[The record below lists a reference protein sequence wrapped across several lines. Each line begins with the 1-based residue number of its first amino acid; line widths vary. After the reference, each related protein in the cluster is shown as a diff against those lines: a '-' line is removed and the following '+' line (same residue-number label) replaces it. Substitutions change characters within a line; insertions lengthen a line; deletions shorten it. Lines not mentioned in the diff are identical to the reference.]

1 MEKMD
6 IGLNPETQY
15 VTLKVQKEIF
25 DTVKNFLGDN
35 VLWTYDE
42 EKKEIIIFKKPESY
56 TQALIEIGSKIW
68 ENVDAD
74 AYISQER
81 DSWEDYNRK

>member
-15 VTLKVQKEIF
+15 ITLKVQKEIF
-25 DTVKNFLGDN
+25 DTVKNFLGNN

-74 AYISQER
+74 AYINQER
-81 DSWEDYNRK
+81 NSWEDYNRK

>member
-1 MEKMD
+1 MD

-15 VTLKVQKEIF
+15 ITLKVQKEIF
-25 DTVKNFLGDN
+25 DTVKNFLGNN

-56 TQALIEIGSKIW
+56 HSS
-68 ENVDAD
+68 V
-74 AYISQER
+74 
-81 DSWEDYNRK
+81 NRNRFKNLGECRCRRGY

>member
-68 ENVDAD
+68 ENVDTD

>member
-1 MEKMD
+1 MD

-25 DTVKNFLGDN
+25 DTVKNFLGNN

-74 AYISQER
+74 AYINQER
-81 DSWEDYNRK
+81 NSWEDYNRK

>member
-1 MEKMD
+1 MD

-15 VTLKVQKEIF
+15 ITLKVQKEIF
-25 DTVKNFLGDN
+25 DTVKNFLGNN

-74 AYISQER
+74 AYINQER
-81 DSWEDYNRK
+81 NSWEDYNRK

>member
-15 VTLKVQKEIF
+15 VTIKVQKEIF
-25 DTVKNFLGDN
+25 ETVKNFLGDN

-68 ENVDAD
+68 ENVDTD

>member
-1 MEKMD
+1 MD

-15 VTLKVQKEIF
+15 ITLKVQKEIF
-25 DTVKNFLGDN
+25 DTVKNFLGNN

-68 ENVDAD
+68 ENVDTD